1 MSLLKAIEVLVFA
14 LWMVACAT
22 PTQGASVFG
31 TRDREGL
38 IASTDPVRAQK
49 NGPGIMTFNGRLE
62 HAP

>member
-1 MSLLKAIEVLVFA
+1 
-14 LWMVACAT
+14 MVACAT

-49 NGPGIMTFNGRLE
+49 NDPGIMTFNGRLE